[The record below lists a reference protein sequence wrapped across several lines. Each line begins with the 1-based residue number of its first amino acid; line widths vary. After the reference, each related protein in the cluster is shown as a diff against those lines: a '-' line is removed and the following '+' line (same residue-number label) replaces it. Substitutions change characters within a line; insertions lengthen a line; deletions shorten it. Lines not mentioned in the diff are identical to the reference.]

1 MPDFTS
7 EVEVYVDEFLDACS
21 RSEKQEVI
29 DILVDEGWVKRL
41 LPRNA
46 TLESHHPSI
55 MEIEWENTIGKLSE
69 LRQRITLEE
78 EEMIKNLVAK
88 YT

>member
-7 EVEVYVDEFLDACS
+7 EIEVYVDEFVDSCS
-21 RSEKQEVI
+21 RSEKQELI
-29 DILVDEGWVKRL
+29 DILVDEGWVRRIVAKNVHPNDYVPSL
-41 LPRNA
+41 L
-46 TLESHHPSI
+46 
-55 MEIEWENTIGKLSE
+55 EIEWNNTMNKLSE

-78 EEMIKNLVAK
+78 EEMIKNLVTK

>member
-7 EVEVYVDEFLDACS
+7 EIEIDVDEFLDSCS
-21 RSEKQEVI
+21 RNEKQQLI
-29 DILVDEGWVKRL
+29 DILVDEGWVRRTVG
-41 LPRNA
+41 RNA
-46 TLESHHPSI
+46 HPDDYAPNLL
-55 MEIEWENTIGKLSE
+55 EIEWNNTMNKLSE